1 MFFYP
6 FPLKEDKREEVHDLA
21 RYLLF
26 DLDGTLTD
34 PKEGITKC
42 VQYALRHFG
51 IDEPDPDRLTCFIG
65 PPLASSFTEFY
76 GFDEQKAILAVE
88 KYRERFRTVGLFENR
103 VFTGVKQMLAD
114 LQAQGKTLAVA
125 TSKPQVFAERIL
137 EKYELR
143 PYFKVV
149 VGSELDGRRTDKAEV
164 IEEACRQLG
173 LGMEKRRDA
182 VMIGD
187 RRHDILG
194 AAACGMPSIG
204 VLFGYAEPGE
214 LEAAGAGQIAQSVP
228 QLAALLAGE

>member
-1 MFFYP
+1 MRAVCAAP
-6 FPLKEDKREEVHDLA
+6 FWHRRTRPRPA
-21 RYLLF
+21 NLLH
-26 DLDGTLTD
+26 
-34 PKEGITKC
+34 
-42 VQYALRHFG
+42 R
-51 IDEPDPDRLTCFIG
+51 

-103 VFTGVKQMLAD
+103 VFTASNRCLRTCNAGQN
-114 LQAQGKTLAVA
+114 LAVA

-137 EKYELR
+137 EKYGLR